1 MSVLLK
7 VIGYIMFVE
16 HYHKRDYGTKE
27 ILMMVL
33 KHSPHMLVLD
43 CVTVTVRG
51 RTARQRHVTLLNGQP
66 PVSLLVLVRMVY
78 INPNVVDISLI
89 EEGNEILN
97 K

>member
-7 VIGYIMFVE
+7 VIHFIVFVE
-16 HYHKRDYGTKE
+16 RYHKRDYGTEE

-43 CVTVTVRG
+43 CVTVTVMD
-51 RTARQRHVTLLNGQP
+51 RTVRQQHVTLPNGQP

-89 EEGNEILN
+89 EEGNEMLN